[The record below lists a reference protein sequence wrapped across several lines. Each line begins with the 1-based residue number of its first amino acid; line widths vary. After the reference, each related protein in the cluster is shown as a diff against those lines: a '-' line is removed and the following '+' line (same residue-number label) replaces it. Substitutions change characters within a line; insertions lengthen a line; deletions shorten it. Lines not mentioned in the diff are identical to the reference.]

1 MAHASLKDRTILIVD
16 DEQDLLDLLQYNFE
30 KEGFRTVTALDGA
43 EGLERARQCDPDLIV
58 LDIMM
63 PKINGVEAC
72 QRIRQNAN
80 LRRKPVIMLTART
93 EDQDYIEG
101 LDVGADIYIGK
112 PVSVPVLISQVN
124 ALLRSAGRTQNPP
137 DILRL
142 GSLEVNRDR
151 YLVVRE
157 GEEIRLPRREF
168 DLLYF
173 LVSNPGRVFR
183 RQDLLD
189 AVWGR
194 SADVTDRTVDVHV
207 RRLREKFGRDLIKTI
222 SGVGYTLK
230 EY

>member
-1 MAHASLKDRTILIVD
+1 MANTLPERRTVLIVD
-16 DEQDLLDLLQYNFE
+16 DEQDLLDLLKYNFE

-43 EGLERARQCDPDLIV
+43 AGFSQAQRSNPDLIV

-63 PKINGVEAC
+63 PKLNGVEVC
-72 QRIRQNAN
+72 QRIRQDAK
-80 LRRKPVIMLTART
+80 LRAKPVIMLTART

-112 PVSVPVLISQVN
+112 PVSMPVLISQAN

-137 DILRL
+137 DVLRL
-142 GSLEVNRDR
+142 GALEVNRDR
-151 YLVVRE
+151 YLVVHN
-157 GEEIRLPRREF
+157 GEEIRLPRKEF

-189 AVWGR
+189 AVWGHR
-194 SADVTDRTVDVHV
+194 SYVTDRTVDVHV
-207 RRLREKFGRDLIKTI
+207 RKLREKLGSGLIATI
-222 SGVGYTLK
+222 TGVGYKLK
-230 EY
+230 AY

>member
-1 MAHASLKDRTILIVD
+1 MTKTLPESRTILIVD

-30 KEGFRTVTALDGA
+30 QEGFRTITALDGA
-43 EGLERARQCDPDLIV
+43 EGLRRAQQEDPDLIV

-63 PKINGVEAC
+63 PKINGIEAC
-72 QRIRQNAN
+72 QRIRRNAN
-80 LRRKPVIMLTART
+80 LRDKPVIMLTART

-137 DILRL
+137 DILHF
-142 GSLEVNRDR
+142 GGMKVNRDR
-151 YLVVRE
+151 YLVVHN
-157 GEEIRLPRREF
+157 GEEIRLPRKAF

-189 AVWGR
+189 AVWGQR
-194 SADVTDRTVDVHV
+194 VYVTDRTVDVHV
-207 RRLREKFGRDLIKTI
+207 RKLREKFGRGLITTI
-222 SGVGYTLK
+222 TGVGYKLN
-230 EY
+230 ED